1 MKRIDHL
8 FAIPFVSHKNVLS
21 ETERLVLLNQVLG
34 DYEKNKDF
42 VVLDWDGDVNSSLHR
57 KETDFIDYK
66 ILEKHIAVLHNTV
79 KQGMKDHKSFI
90 KYIWYNVYNRGYSQE
105 PHNHLGG
112 DGGLCTFSGV
122 YYLQLNKE
130 DPGITFWNPS
140 NIHMSRVNL
149 EYVSTTDAV
158 LNHGYGFEKFR
169 YQPSQNELIL
179 FPSFLTHSV
188 PVQRSDNQR
197 ISISFNIFIEE

>member
-1 MKRIDHL
+1 M
-8 FAIPFVSHKNVLS
+8 
-21 ETERLVLLNQVLG
+21 LLKQVLG
-34 DYEKNKDF
+34 DYEKNKYY
-42 VVLDWDGDVNSSLHR
+42 VVPDWDGDVNSSLHR
-57 KETDFIDYK
+57 DEIDYIDYK

-79 KQGMKDHKSFI
+79 KQGMKNHKSFI

-105 PHNHLGG
+105 PHNHLG
-112 DGGLCTFSGV
+112 DDSGLCTFSGV

-130 DPGITFWNPS
+130 DSGITFWNPS
-140 NIHMSRVNL
+140 NVHMSKVNL
-149 EYVSTTDAV
+149 EYISTTNS
-158 LNHGYGFEKFR
+158 LPYHGYGFEKFR

-188 PVQRSDNQR
+188 PIQRSDNQR